1 MSFSLPRLAKL
12 NGVARHALST
22 VLRGSPPPGLGATPR
37 ELVFHRDKLELFR
50 VRPSKNTAVSAV
62 PLLVVPPLMVRP
74 YIYDLQ
80 PEHSLLAQLRD
91 AGFDV
96 FLLDFGVPDAG
107 DAEVRLDDYVLDYV
121 PTCIE
126 QTLAHSGASQVVV
139 VGYCMGGLF
148 GLIHVGTHEDP
159 RVAALVTIGSPVNFR
174 RLGPITIGARLA
186 APLMDP
192 VVTLVGNVPGELSSL
207 VFKLLSGPRILR
219 SYVDLLR
226 RLDDEEHRRSFLAIN
241 FWINDM
247 IPYPREAFRQLYSE
261 IIVGNKLRKG
271 TLSFRGKKCDLGR
284 VTCPVLSFAGEQDI
298 IAPPD
303 SIREIIRLVGAADRR
318 LITAPGG
325 HVGVVAGH
333 HAPERVWQPMME
345 WLGERCY

>member
-1 MSFSLPRLAKL
+1 MSSLPRLAEL
-12 NGVARHALST
+12 GAAAQHALSA
-22 VLRGSPPPGLGATPR
+22 VLRGSPPTGLGTTPR
-37 ELVFHRDKLELFR
+37 ELVFQRDKLELFR
-50 VRPSKNTAVSAV
+50 VRRRAAGLASSV
-62 PLLVVPPLMVRP
+62 PLLLIPPLMVRP

-80 PEHSLLAQLRD
+80 PEHSLLATLRD

-96 FLLDFGVPDAG
+96 FLLDFGVPDAA
-107 DAEVRLDDYVLDYV
+107 DAEVRLDDYVLDWV

-126 QTLAHSGASQVVV
+126 QTLARSGASRVAV

-159 RVAALVTIGSPVNFR
+159 RVGALVTIGSPVNFR
-174 RLGPITIGARLA
+174 RLGPITIGARLS

-192 VVTLVGNVPGELSSL
+192 VVSLVGNVPGELSSL

-219 SYVDLLR
+219 SHVDLLR
-226 RLDDEEHRRSFLAIN
+226 NLDDEEHLQSFRAIN

-247 IPYPREAFRQLYSE
+247 IPCPREAFRQLYRE
-261 IIVGNKLRKG
+261 IILGNKLRKG
-271 TLSFRGKKCDLGR
+271 TLLFRGKKCDLGR

-333 HAPERVWQPMME
+333 HAPERVWRPMVE
-345 WLGERCY
+345 WLGERL